1 MCVRPPASAG
11 LPPREQ
17 TVAVVVDVANLHIA
31 LSRHLSFST
40 LHLDQ
45 LLDTLLGQIGWLA
58 LQTGGL
64 CGQPDPCGKR
74 LAKKCKMVHGSASR
88 GRFLK
93 QQFFTV
99 LRCLFV
105 CLFADLKS
113 KVFIFDFP
121 AHWVVP
127 LLSSTTQFVE
137 APRMPSP
144 PPSRGRPAHW
154 ANASDVPCG
163 SVTEPNLRCVEVC
176 AVDGQPDEA
185 QGLIEG
191 GEGGGI
197 QEGQWQCNKPT
208 FLLAL
213 D

>member
-127 LLSSTTQFVE
+127 IVE
-137 APRMPSP
+137 FHHPICRGTPDALP
-144 PPSRGRPAHW
+144 PPKQRQACALGQCQRRPLRLRDGAKPSLCGGLCSGRSARRSPGAH
-154 ANASDVPCG
+154 
-163 SVTEPNLRCVEVC
+163 
-176 AVDGQPDEA
+176 
-185 QGLIEG
+185 
-191 GEGGGI
+191 
-197 QEGQWQCNKPT
+197 
-208 FLLAL
+208 
-213 D
+213 